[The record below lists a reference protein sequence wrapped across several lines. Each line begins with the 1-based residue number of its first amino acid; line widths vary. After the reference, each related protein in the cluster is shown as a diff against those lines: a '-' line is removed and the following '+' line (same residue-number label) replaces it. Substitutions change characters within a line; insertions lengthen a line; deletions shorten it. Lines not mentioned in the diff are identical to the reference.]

1 MKYDAVVIGSGL
13 GGLICARELAKSGR
27 GIVVLERQ
35 QQPGG
40 CLQSYRRAGLELDTG
55 QRLDPDG
62 FDQITIGNQTFPLV
76 QGFDR
81 FADKLSEY
89 FPEERTSLRQF
100 VEMLRQLPPMEKLIR
115 VNAYD
120 YLTSLFRDPLLINVL
135 SASP

>member
-1 MKYDAVVIGSGL
+1 MSISL
-13 GGLICARELAKSGR
+13 
-27 GIVVLERQ
+27 
-35 QQPGG
+35 PW
-40 CLQSYRRAGLELDTG
+40 

-62 FDQITIGNQTFPLV
+62 FDQIAIGNQTFPLV

-120 YLTSLFRDPLLINVL
+120 YLTSHC
-135 SASP
+135 